1 MKSNR
6 HSARFALPIGSRGF
20 AKIALLLTVGFSLTY
35 RGLYAQDIVGGS
47 VYSVIIAGGDVYD
60 GLGNKAVRADVG
72 IIGDRIAHI
81 GDLSGARAARRI
93 DATGLAVVPG
103 FIDIHSHAT
112 SDSPESSGV
121 VQRPLAENYLRQG
134 VTTAMGGQDGSSPVD
149 IAMFL
154 AYLDSTPS
162 AINIGLFIGHG
173 SVRAHV
179 IGQENRAPSTEELAE
194 MIDLVQRA
202 MHDGAFG
209 LSSGLEYTPGTFA
222 NVDELVS
229 LAGPLASVGGIYI
242 SHIRDEGGRVLESI
256 SEVIQVGEEA
266 SVAAQVTHHK
276 VIGKGRWGLSV
287 ETLALIDA
295 ARKRGVDVMSDQYPY
310 TASSTGLTILLP
322 DWAKEGGFDL
332 LLERLQDPDTR
343 AQIRT
348 DVIQHINEERGGDPA
363 TIVAARCPKEPEY
376 NGLSLAD
383 ILTRDQKPVTTEG
396 AAEVALRLIEGGGC
410 TGVFHSM
417 SEEDV
422 RRIMQHPSTMIA
434 SDGGVPDPGAGVPHP
449 RNYGTFARVLGHYV
463 RAEGVLSFAEAI
475 RKMTSLP
482 ADRLHLENRGRL
494 VEGAV
499 ADLTVLDPKTI
510 SDNAIFGDPH
520 HFSTGII
527 HVFVSG
533 QIALFSREVTGIR
546 AGKTLRH
553 RNNRNICVD
562 TEP

>member
-6 HSARFALPIGSRGF
+6 NSAPFALAISLIIGLSP
-20 AKIALLLTVGFSLTY
+20 ANH
-35 RGLYAQDIVGGS
+35 GLHAQDRVGGP

-60 GLGNKAVRADVG
+60 GLGSEAVRADVG

-112 SDSPESSGV
+112 SGSLESSGI

-134 VTTAMGGQDGSSPVD
+134 VTTAMGGQDGGSPLD
-149 IAMFL
+149 IAEFL

-179 IGQENRAPSTEELAE
+179 IGQENRAPSAEELAE

-202 MHDGAFG
+202 IDDGAFG
-209 LSSGLEYTPGTFA
+209 LSSGLEYTPGAFA
-222 NVDELVS
+222 DARELIS
-229 LAGPLASVGGIYI
+229 LATPLASGGGIYI

-256 SEVIQVGEEA
+256 SEVIDVGEKA
-266 SVAAQVTHHK
+266 GVAAQVTHHK
-276 VIGKGRWGLSV
+276 VIGKGRWGQSV
-287 ETLALIDA
+287 ETLALIEA

-322 DWAKEGGFDL
+322 GWAKEGGFDRL
-332 LLERLQDPDTR
+332 IERLQDPNTR
-343 AQIRT
+343 TQIRT
-348 DVIQHINEERGGDPA
+348 DVIEHIREERGGDPA
-363 TIVAARCPKEPEY
+363 SIVAARCPEEPEY

-383 ILTRDQKPVTTEG
+383 ILIRDQKQVTVEG
-396 AAEVALRLIEGGGC
+396 AADVALRLIEGGGC
-410 TGVFHSM
+410 SGVFHSM

-422 RRIMQHPSTMIA
+422 RRIMQHPTTMIA
-434 SDGGVPDPGAGVPHP
+434 SDGGVPDPGVGVPHP

-463 RAEGVLSFAEAI
+463 REEGVLSFAEAI
-475 RKMTSLP
+475 QKMTGFP
-482 ADRLHLENRGRL
+482 ANRLHLVDRGRL
-494 VEGAV
+494 AEGAV
-499 ADLTVLDPKTI
+499 ADLAVLDPNTI
-510 SDNAIFGDPH
+510 TDHAVFGDPH
-520 HFSTGII
+520 HFATGIMY
-527 HVFVSG
+527 VFVSG
-533 QIALFSREVTGIR
+533 QIALLRGEMTGIR
-546 AGKTLRH
+546 AGKALRR
-553 RNNRNICVD
+553 RN
-562 TEP
+562 